1 MSDTGWKGPGTVVND
16 DSVSGKSWQ
25 NPDNAKIEDGNT
37 SYIIEPAYT
46 QYLKATNFGFS
57 VPSGATID
65 GIEVGVKR
73 KSSSADYWILDYSV
87 KLVKS
92 DGGFSVANRANTDPG
107 QWSTTLT
114 YAFYGG
120 SSDLWGESWTSSDIN
135 NSNFGIAFSVDG
147 CDDPSLEVD
156 HIQIKVYYT
165 ESSGTEANSERGLYL
180 QGYSTGNSQR
190 GLYTQGYLTN
200 SSERGLYIEG
210 FISDLYSRE
219 SASDLESDDTALA
232 TSFSEQDYT
241 DVESDDNVYVDLN
254 GTARYMKF
262 LFKEY
267 NENES
272 SEQKFT
278 ITWRGKSSLAP
289 SSATVYLQV
298 YNRTSGQWETLDS
311 DSSSPANVKFTLE
324 GSKATNLSNYYDEHY
339 VISVR
344 VYQDVVV

>member
-1 MSDTGWKGPGTVVND
+1 MSDTGWKSPGTVVND
-16 DSVSGKSWQ
+16 DSVGGRSWV
-25 NPDNAKIEDGNT
+25 NPDNAKVEDDNS
-37 SYIIEPAYT
+37 SYIIEPEFT

-73 KSSSADYWILDYSV
+73 KSATGDYFIRDYSV

-92 DGGFSVANRANTDPG
+92 DGGFSVANRANTDYE

-135 NSNFGIAFSVDG
+135 NSNFGIAFSVEG
-147 CDDPSLEVD
+147 SDDPRLEVD

-165 ESSGTEANSERGLYL
+165 ESGTEANSERKLYVK
-180 QGYSTGNSQR
+180 GGD
-190 GLYTQGYLTN
+190 
-200 SSERGLYIEG
+200 
-210 FISDLYSRE
+210 FYSRE
-219 SASDLESDDTALA
+219 STTDLESDDTPLA
-232 TSFSEQDYT
+232 TTFSEQDYT
-241 DVESDDNVYVDLN
+241 DVESDDNVYVDLQ

-262 LFKEY
+262 LFKEL

-272 SEQKFT
+272 NEQKFN

-311 DSSSPANVKFTLE
+311 NSSSPANTKFTLT
-324 GSKATNLSNYYDEHY
+324 GTKSTNLSGYYDSNY

-344 VYQDVVV
+344 VYQDVT

>member
-1 MSDTGWKGPGTVVND
+1 MSDTGWKSPGTVVND

-73 KSSSADYWILDYSV
+73 KSSDAGYWILDYSV

-147 CDDPSLEVD
+147 YDEPSLEVD

-165 ESSGTEANSERGLYL
+165 DNSTPVVGQKY
-180 QGYSTGNSQR
+180 
-190 GLYTQGYLTN
+190 
-200 SSERGLYIEG
+200 
-210 FISDLYSRE
+210 
-219 SASDLESDDTALA
+219 ALPPFRR
-232 TSFSEQDYT
+232 S
-241 DVESDDNVYVDLN
+241 
-254 GTARYMKF
+254 
-262 LFKEY
+262 
-267 NENES
+267 
-272 SEQKFT
+272 
-278 ITWRGKSSLAP
+278 
-289 SSATVYLQV
+289 
-298 YNRTSGQWETLDS
+298 
-311 DSSSPANVKFTLE
+311 
-324 GSKATNLSNYYDEHY
+324 
-339 VISVR
+339 
-344 VYQDVVV
+344 